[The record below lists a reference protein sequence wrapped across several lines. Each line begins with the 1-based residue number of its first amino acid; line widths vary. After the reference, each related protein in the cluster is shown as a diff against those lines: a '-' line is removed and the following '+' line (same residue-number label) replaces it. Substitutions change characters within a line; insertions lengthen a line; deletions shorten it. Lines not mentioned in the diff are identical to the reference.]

1 MVKNGKNFF
10 TECLDSKAPNLRQ
23 SKFSASYI
31 ESVVAIF
38 QSKNVTFLKVTSAIK
53 HRNTANEIII

>member
-1 MVKNGKNFF
+1 MLRLCK
-10 TECLDSKAPNLRQ
+10 SKAPNLRQ